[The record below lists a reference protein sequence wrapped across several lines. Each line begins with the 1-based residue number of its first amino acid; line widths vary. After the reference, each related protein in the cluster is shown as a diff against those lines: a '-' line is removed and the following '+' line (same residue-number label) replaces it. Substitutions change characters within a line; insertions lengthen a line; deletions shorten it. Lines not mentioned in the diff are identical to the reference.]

1 MATARNCNLPDDLY
15 YVIEKH
21 VWARSEGDL
30 VTVGITDV
38 AQNLAK
44 TLIAVTPKKVGR
56 TIKKGQN
63 VATVESGKFVGPV
76 PAPVGGEIVEINQAA
91 VDRPSAVNDDPYG
104 EGWIA
109 KLRPTDWAAESADLA
124 TGADGLAAYEQF
136 LEQQGISCEE

>member
-21 VWARSEGDL
+21 VWARLEGDV

-56 TIKKGQN
+56 TVRKGQN
-63 VATVESGKFVGPV
+63 VGTVESGKFVGPV
-76 PAPVGGEIVEINQAA
+76 PAPVSGEIIEVNQA
-91 VDRPSAVNDDPYG
+91 VMDRPAGVNEDPYG
-104 EGWIA
+104 GGWIA
-109 KLRPTDWAAESADLA
+109 KLRPSDWDAESADLA
-124 TGADGLAAYEQF
+124 TGADGIAAYEQF
-136 LEQQGISCEE
+136 LEREGISCEG